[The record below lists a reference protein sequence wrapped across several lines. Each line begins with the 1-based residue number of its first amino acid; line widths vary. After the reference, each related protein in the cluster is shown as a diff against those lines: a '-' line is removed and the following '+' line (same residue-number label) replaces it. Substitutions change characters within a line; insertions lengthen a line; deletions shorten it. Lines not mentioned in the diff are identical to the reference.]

1 MITNDN
7 IDDVVFSGVKFGLP
21 MSNALR
27 SMDISNGT
35 PIQLAAIPSLTMGQ
49 SAVLHAETG
58 SGKTLTYLLP
68 LLKRLYHNDNK
79 NGDFGDDKN
88 SGIQH
93 VPLQALII
101 VPTKELAVQVAGD
114 IVSLTMNN
122 NNVDKEVD
130 IDSSM
135 VDLCITTKRKG
146 LQVYKSPIV
155 VGTPAK
161 IYDSL
166 QYTDKSAFISL
177 SYLVLDEVD
186 RLLNVMGK
194 YASNDKK
201 REIRSKPSDTI
212 RILESLTDSRS
223 IEDIQLVCASA
234 TVGRPLRRQLANVF
248 HGNYQAN
255 LPVIRRADSPT
266 SGRAVGIPDGIQH
279 EVIMFEAEDDASN
292 PVNQKLGVA
301 KERFLKDSSQRTL
314 LFVPTIN
321 DVEHSVGMLNFWGV
335 KALNIQS
342 MLGITSTTNRPRP
355 GKRGHSS
362 KSNSNDGRLTNI
374 GSSFDKMINN
384 AAQNRVGTASKLN
397 YDDHDDKGNKSNSDM
412 LYVASF
418 TGTRGLHL
426 EDIELVVIT
435 EPPHTMD
442 EYLHISGRT
451 GRAGKEGK
459 VVTFVTLDDLKRMKS
474 WETALGIQFKI
485 ST

>member
-1 MITNDN
+1 MISNDDGG
-7 IDDVVFSGVKFGLP
+7 DDIVFSGIKFGSP
-21 MSNALR
+21 ISNALR

-68 LLKRLYHNDNK
+68 LLKRLYNNNNHNH
-79 NGDFGDDKN
+79 
-88 SGIQH
+88 I
-93 VPLQALII
+93 PLQALII

-114 IVSLTMNN
+114 IVSLTINN
-122 NNVDKEVD
+122 NNDEDEDKEDEVN
-130 IDSSM
+130 IDSSI

-146 LQVYKSPIV
+146 LQVYNSPIV
-155 VGTPAK
+155 VGTPSK
-161 IYDSL
+161 IHDSL
-166 QYTDKSAFISL
+166 QYTDKKSL
-177 SYLVLDEVD
+177 NSLNYLVLDEVD
-186 RLLNVMGK
+186 RLLNIMGK

-201 REIRSKPSDTI
+201 REIKSKPSDTI
-212 RILESLTDSRS
+212 RILETLIESRS

-234 TVGRPLRRQLANVF
+234 TVGRPLRRQLANLF
-248 HGNYQAN
+248 HGDYQAN

-266 SGRAVGIPDGIQH
+266 SGRAVSIPKSIQH
-279 EVIMFEAEDDASN
+279 EVVMFEVDDDTSN
-292 PVNQKLGVA
+292 SVNQKLGLT
-301 KERFLKDSSQRTL
+301 KERFLKDSTQRTL

-321 DVEHSVGMLNFWGV
+321 DVEESVGMLNFWGV
-335 KALNIQS
+335 KALNIQN
-342 MLGITSTTNRPRP
+342 MLGITSHTNRPRT
-355 GKRGHSS
+355 S
-362 KSNSNDGRLTNI
+362 KGNNSNNNNRNSNDGRLTNTGI
-374 GSSFDKMINN
+374 SFDKMINN
-384 AAQNRVGTASKLN
+384 AAQNRVGTASKLSHSDTN
-397 YDDHDDKGNKSNSDM
+397 NQSDNDM

-451 GRAGKEGK
+451 GRAGKEGR
-459 VVTFVTLDDLKRMKS
+459 VVTFATLDDLKRMKS
-474 WETALGIQFKI
+474 WETALGIHFQV